1 MRRRRPHRRGFGF
14 WAKRLG
20 VFLTAM
26 ILLLLGGIAGALW
39 WSLPARNAELAL
51 PGLAAPVAI
60 TLDTRGIPHITA
72 TSEEDAWAA
81 LGFLHAR
88 DRMFQMEMMRRGA
101 RGQSA
106 AVAGAAALRLD
117 RFMRLLRLEERATAD
132 LAALDAETRAALEA
146 YARGV
151 NGWIAARGRFAAP
164 EFIALGAP
172 EPWQPLDSL
181 LWGKIMG
188 LWLGGNWRMELERAG
203 LAARLS
209 PEQLADL
216 WPEDTTA
223 GRPDEPLMQTEAKAS
238 GALRG
243 EGLNGAALAAL
254 GQHLP
259 RFPEDAPLPEIASN
273 AWAVGA
279 GRSASGAPL
288 LAADPHL
295 SHSAPILWYLARI
308 TLPDGR
314 MLMGATAPGVPG
326 IVIGRNESLAWGF
339 TTTHADTQDIF
350 IEKLTEDG
358 RYETPEGPRDFI
370 LHETEI
376 AVRGAAP
383 VAFRFRETRHGPVL
397 SDLDPSF
404 AGKAGTVLA
413 LAMAS
418 LSAGETSARGLLRLN
433 GARDIKE
440 ARAAAEDITSPV
452 QNLML
457 ADRAGRIAMFIVG
470 RVPQRRA
477 GDGALPRAGWDGA
490 AGWDGFLPF
499 EAKPHVENPT
509 SGMIV
514 NANNRVAPAD
524 HPAFLSRD
532 WHGDWRFRRIGA
544 GLAVQAQH
552 APADFAALQM
562 DRLSLFAAE
571 ALQAFRALPPMEGA
585 AGAALT
591 LLQAW
596 NGEMDATRP
605 EPLIFHAT
613 MRGFGRALLV
623 HAKLPADAFA
633 PSPEFL
639 RPLLQGSDAA
649 SRWCGEGGC
658 APLLAVALAE
668 AVAALTP
675 QYGAD
680 PRQWRWGAAHV
691 AQFDHAILRFIP
703 FLRDWLGLRAAPGG
717 DGETVARAAFRGT
730 GFAAVHG
737 AGFRGVMDLAQPDGA
752 YAVIATGQSG
762 HPFSR
767 HWGDMLPLWRD
778 GALLPLAAPREVT
791 GRIRLNPAP

>member
-1 MRRRRPHRRGFGF
+1 MRRRRPRRRGFGF
-14 WAKRLG
+14 WTKRLG
-20 VFLTAM
+20 VFLAVV
-26 ILLLLGGIAGALW
+26 ILLVIGGIAGALW
-39 WSLPARNAELAL
+39 WSLPARDAELAL
-51 PGLAAPVAI
+51 QGLTAPVAI
-60 TLDTRGIPHITA
+60 TLDTRGIPHVTA
-72 TSEEDAWAA
+72 ASEEDAWAA

-88 DRMFQMEMMRRGA
+88 DRMFQMDMMRRGA

-117 RFMRLLRLEERATAD
+117 RFMRLLRLEERAAAD
-132 LAALDAETRAALEA
+132 LAALDAETRAILDA

-172 EPWQPLDSL
+172 APWQPVDSL

-188 LWLGGNWRMELERAG
+188 LWLGGNWRMELERAR

-238 GALRG
+238 GVLRG
-243 EGLNGAALAAL
+243 AVVDGAALSAL
-254 GQHLP
+254 AQHLP

-273 AWAVGA
+273 AWVVGA
-279 GRSASGAPL
+279 GRSATGAPL
-288 LAADPHL
+288 LASDPHL

-314 MLMGATAPGVPG
+314 RLMGATAPGVPG
-326 IVIGRNESLAWGF
+326 IMIGRNENLAWGF

-358 RYETPEGPRDFI
+358 RYQTPEGPREFTWYEAD
-370 LHETEI
+370 I

-383 VAFRFRETRHGPVL
+383 VRFRFRETRHGPVI

-404 AGKAGTVLA
+404 QGEAGTVLA

-418 LSAGETSARGLLRLN
+418 LAAGETSARGLLRLN

-457 ADRAGRIAMFIVG
+457 ADRAGGIAMFIVG
-470 RVPQRRA
+470 RVPQRRG

-499 EAKPHVENPT
+499 DAKPHVENPT
-509 SGMIV
+509 SGVIV
-514 NANNRVAPAD
+514 NANNRVAPLD
-524 HPAFLSRD
+524 HPVFLSRD
-532 WHGDWRFRRIGA
+532 WFGDWRFRRIGA
-544 GLAVQAQH
+544 GLAAQPKH
-552 APADFAALQM
+552 AAADFAALQL
-562 DRLSLFAAE
+562 DRTSLFAAE
-571 ALQAFRALPPMEGA
+571 ALAAFRTLPPMEGA
-585 AGAALT
+585 AGAALG

-596 NGEMDATRP
+596 DGEMAADRP

-613 MRGFGRALLV
+613 MRGFGRALL
-623 HAKLPADAFA
+623 ARAAMPPDSFA

-639 RPLLQGSDAA
+639 RPLLQGSDTVV
-649 SRWCGEGGC
+649 RWCGADGC
-658 APLLAVALAE
+658 APMLA
-668 AVAALTP
+668 AALTEAVVALSAEH
-675 QYGAD
+675 GAE
-680 PRQWRWGAAHV
+680 PRQWRWGAAHI
-691 AQFDHAILRFIP
+691 ARFDHAILRFIP
-703 FLRDWLGLRAAPGG
+703 YLRDWLGLAAAPGG
-717 DGETVARAAFRGT
+717 DGETVARAAFRGA

-737 AGFRGVMDLAQPDGA
+737 AGFRGVMDLAAPDGA

-778 GALLPLAAPREVT
+778 GALLPMAAPREVT

>member
-1 MRRRRPHRRGFGF
+1 M
-14 WAKRLG
+14 
-20 VFLTAM
+20 
-26 ILLLLGGIAGALW
+26 GGIAGALW
-39 WSLPARNAELAL
+39 WSLPARNAAIAL
-51 PGLAAPVAI
+51 PGLTAPVAV
-60 TLDTRGIPHITA
+60 TLDARGIQHIQA
-72 TSEEDAWAA
+72 QHEEDAWAA

-106 AVAGAAALRLD
+106 AIAGSAALRLD
-117 RFMRLLRLEERATAD
+117 RFMRLLRLEERAAAD
-132 LAALDAETRAALEA
+132 LAALDPETRAVLEA

-440 ARAAAEDITSPV
+440 ARAASEDITSPV

-457 ADRAGRIAMFIVG
+457 ADRAGGIAMFIVG

-509 SGMIV
+509 SGVIV

-544 GLAVQAQH
+544 GLAVQPQH

-562 DRLSLFAAE
+562 DRFSLFAAE
-571 ALQAFRALPPMEGA
+571 ALPAFRALPPMEGA

-596 NGEMDATRP
+596 NGEMAATRP

-649 SRWCGEGGC
+649 VRWCGEGGC
-658 APLLAVALAE
+658 APLLAAALAE

-717 DGETVARAAFRGT
+717 DGETVARAAFRGS

-752 YAVIATGQSG
+752 FAVIATGQSG

>member
-1 MRRRRPHRRGFGF
+1 MSRRRPRRRGFGF

-20 VFLTAM
+20 VFLAAA
-26 ILLLLGGIAGALW
+26 ILLTIGGIAGALW
-39 WSLPARNAELAL
+39 WSLPARNAALTL

-72 TSEEDAWAA
+72 TNEEDAWAA

-101 RGQSA
+101 RGQTA
-106 AVAGAAALRLD
+106 AVAGTAALRLD

-132 LAALDAETRAALEA
+132 LAALDAETRAMLDA

-151 NGWIAARGRFAAP
+151 NAWITSRGRFAAP

-172 EPWQPLDSL
+172 APWQPVDSL

-188 LWLGGNWRMELERAG
+188 LWLGGNWRMELERAR
-203 LAARLS
+203 LAERLS
-209 PEQLADL
+209 PEQLGDL
-216 WPEDTTA
+216 WPKDRTA
-223 GRPDEPLMQTEAKAS
+223 GRPDEPLIQTEAKAS
-238 GALRG
+238 EPLHG

-254 GQHLP
+254 AAHLP
-259 RFPEDAPLPEIASN
+259 RFPDDAPLPEIASN

-279 GRSASGAPL
+279 GRSATGAPL

-308 TLPDGR
+308 SLPDGR

-326 IVIGRNESLAWGF
+326 IVIGRNENLAWGF
-339 TTTHADTQDIF
+339 TTTHADTQDVF
-350 IEKLTEDG
+350 IEKLTDDG
-358 RYETPEGPRDFI
+358 RYQTPEGPRDFI
-370 LHETEI
+370 WHETEI

-457 ADRAGRIAMFIVG
+457 ADRAGGIAMFIVG

-477 GDGALPRAGWDGA
+477 GDGALPQPAWDGA

-499 EAKPHVENPT
+499 DAKPHVENPV
-509 SGMIV
+509 SGVIA

-524 HPAFLSRD
+524 HPAFLGLD
-532 WHGDWRFRRIGA
+532 WYGDWRFRRIGA
-544 GLAVQAQH
+544 GLAAQPQH

-562 DRLSLFAAE
+562 DRTSLFAAE
-571 ALQAFRALPPMEGA
+571 ALPAFRALPPMEGA
-585 AGAALT
+585 AGAALA

-596 NGEMDATRP
+596 DGEMAADRP

-613 MRGFGRALLV
+613 MRGFGRALL
-623 HAKLPADAFA
+623 ARAALASDGFA

-639 RPLLQGSDAA
+639 RPLLHGSDAVA
-649 SRWCGEGGC
+649 RWCGADGC
-658 APLLAVALAE
+658 APMLAAALSEAVVALAAE
-668 AVAALTP
+668 H
-675 QYGAD
+675 GAE
-680 PRQWRWGAAHV
+680 PRQWRWGAAHI
-691 AQFDHAILRFIP
+691 ARFDHAILRFIP
-703 FLRDWLGLRAAPGG
+703 YLRDWLGLAAAPGG
-717 DGETVARAAFRGT
+717 DGETVARAAFRGA
-730 GFAAVHG
+730 GFGAVHG
-737 AGFRGVMDLAQPDGA
+737 AGFRGVMDLAVPDGA

-778 GALLPLAAPREVT
+778 GALLPLAAQREVT
-791 GRIRLNPAP
+791 GRIRLTPAP

>member
-1 MRRRRPHRRGFGF
+1 
-14 WAKRLG
+14 
-20 VFLTAM
+20 M
-26 ILLLLGGIAGALW
+26 ILLLLGGIAGAIW

-457 ADRAGRIAMFIVG
+457 ADRAGGIAMFIVG

-509 SGMIV
+509 SGVIV

-544 GLAVQAQH
+544 GLAVQPQH

-562 DRLSLFAAE
+562 DRFSLFAAE
-571 ALQAFRALPPMEGA
+571 ALPAFRALPPMEGA

-649 SRWCGEGGC
+649 VRWCGEGGC
-658 APLLAVALAE
+658 APLLAAALAE

-752 YAVIATGQSG
+752 FAVIATGQSG